1 MRFSSRPHHFPGA
14 AAAIARRR
22 GLSMAATI
30 LVCDDDSAIRT
41 VLNQALGRAGY
52 DVRTT
57 GTAAG
62 LWRWVSAG
70 EGNLVITDVVLP
82 DESGFDL
89 IPRIKRMRPD
99 LPILVMSAQ
108 NTLLTAITAAERGAF
123 EYLPKPFDLKELTS
137 VVNRALATPHAKR
150 DTTIEAAEDRLPLIG
165 RSPAM
170 QEIYRVIARLTQTD
184 LTVMIMGE
192 SGTGKELVA
201 RALHDYGKRR
211 HGAFVAVNM
220 AAIPKELVESEL
232 FGHERGAFTGAT
244 NRGVGRFEQA
254 EGGTLFL
261 DEIGDMPLEAQ
272 TRLLRVLQQGEYT
285 TVGGRTPIRTD
296 VRIIA
301 ATNRDLRQL
310 IGQGLFRED
319 LYYRL
324 NVVPLRLPPLRE
336 RVEDISDLVRFFLRK
351 AEGEGLPA
359 KSLDADGLEILRR
372 HRWPGNVREL
382 ENLIRRLAVLHS
394 GDAILGSAIADELK
408 EPARSYPLDDG
419 AGAATL
425 SGSVEHYLTQ
435 YFLEQG
441 EKLPP
446 PGVYDRIL
454 QEVERPL
461 ISICLAATR
470 GNQIKA
476 AQLLGL
482 NRNTLRKKIRDLGL
496 EVIRGL
502 RSE

>member
-1 MRFSSRPHHFPGA
+1 MPSG
-14 AAAIARRR
+14 
-22 GLSMAATI
+22 TI
-30 LVCDDDSAIRT
+30 LIADDDSAIRT

-70 EGNLVITDVVLP
+70 DGSLVITDVVLP
-82 DESGFDL
+82 DENGFDL
-89 IPRIKRMRPD
+89 IPRIKRIRPE
-99 LPILVMSAQ
+99 LPIVVMSAQ
-108 NTLLTAITAAERGAF
+108 STILTAITAAERGAF
-123 EYLPKPFDLKELTS
+123 DYLPKPFDLKELTS
-137 VVNRALATPHAKR
+137 LVQRAMASPAGKR
-150 DTTIEAAEDRLPLIG
+150 EAPSEIRGADDRLPLIG

-211 HGAFVAVNM
+211 HGTFVAVNM

-244 NRGVGRFEQA
+244 NRGIGRFEQA

-310 IGQGLFRED
+310 IQQGLFRED

-324 NVVPLRLPPLRE
+324 NVVPMRLPPLRE
-336 RVEDISDLVRFFLRK
+336 RTEDVPDLVRHFLRK
-351 AEGEGLPA
+351 AESEGLPPKHIDA
-359 KSLDADGLEILRR
+359 EALDLLR
-372 HRWPGNVREL
+372 HYRWPGNVREL

-394 GDAILGSAIADELK
+394 GDTIPFSAIATELREPSRMVEEQGDEPTSLGT
-408 EPARSYPLDDG
+408 A
-419 AGAATL
+419 
-425 SGSVEHYLTQ
+425 VERHLTK
-435 YFLEQG
+435 YFLAQG

-446 PGVYDRIL
+446 PGLYDRIL
-454 QEVERPL
+454 QEIERPL
-461 ISICLAATR
+461 LSICLAATR
-470 GNQIKA
+470 GNQIRA
-476 AQLLGL
+476 AHLLGL

-496 EVIRGL
+496 EVIRGI
-502 RSE
+502 RVD